1 MTRKRVLVSVS
12 KLLWMGVDGEKKS

>member
-1 MTRKRVLVSVS
+1 MTRKRVLVPVS